1 MRRRL
6 PAAALAAA
14 VCLLAAACQ
23 SSTPAAVQLNPTSVA
38 GQSAQT
44 VAKYLAITP
53 APGTKDANPADGIT
67 VSARNG
73 GKLGNVSVHT
83 SGDAV
88 TGSLSG
94 GGEQLAQHVDAGHR
108 PVLHG
113 DRHRYRCAGSPGHLH

>member
-23 SSTPAAVQLNPTSVA
+23 GSTPAAVQLNPTSVA

-53 APGTKDANPADGIT
+53 APGTKNANPADGIT

-88 TGSLSG
+88 TN
-94 GGEQLAQHVDAGHR
+94 APR
-108 PVLHG
+108 PVTQITNQSVLPVWVP
-113 DRHRYRCAGSPGHLH
+113 AMAASASPNPPLKP

>member
-23 SSTPAAVQLNPTSVA
+23 SSTPAAIQLNPTSVA
-38 GQSAQT
+38 AKSAQAA
-44 VAKYLAITP
+44 AKYLAITP

-94 GGEQLAQHVDAGHR
+94 GGDSWH
-108 PVLHG
+108 
-113 DRHRYRCAGSPGHLH
+113 ST